1 VIYSIFNKQ
10 PKRADRYW
18 LLHIDRVDEP
28 NRFEYKVNHII
39 PGILIR
45 IDFHI
50 GFKVDP
56 KVNLYFREI
65 IEDLVASGEIN
76 LDSSYDS
83 LKKHGLPGDFKFV
96 LIERIMLHDFKLSK
110 TDNFILSLRSLVR
123 YISIPEVRAL
133 QLDASNTVV
142 EQVPIFVNRPVDRR
156 IKPVESSNI
165 L

>member
-1 VIYSIFNKQ
+1 
-10 PKRADRYW
+10 
-18 LLHIDRVDEP
+18 VDEP
-28 NRFEYKVNHII
+28 NRFDYKVNHII
-39 PGILIR
+39 PGVLLR

-56 KVNLYFREI
+56 KVNLYFKEI

-83 LKKHGLPGDFKFV
+83 LKKHGLHGDFKFV

-133 QLDASNTVV
+133 QLDASNTIV
-142 EQVPIFVNRPVDRR
+142 EQVPIIVNRPVERR
-156 IKPVESSNI
+156 IKPA